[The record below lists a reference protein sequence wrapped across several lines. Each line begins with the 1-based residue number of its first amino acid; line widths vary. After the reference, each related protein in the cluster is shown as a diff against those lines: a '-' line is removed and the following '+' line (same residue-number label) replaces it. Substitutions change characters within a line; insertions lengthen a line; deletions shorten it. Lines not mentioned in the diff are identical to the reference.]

1 MLRSKKA
8 SSSTTWSIRLGSAV
22 PSPHSRRPSGL
33 SPPARRSRQASRSN
47 ETPSPQPQSSREA
60 RQHSSDGSSSHF
72 RHGCPASHR
81 EHVTAVLPPPA
92 WLRSSGFSGRAFR
105 PRHHLEQPA
114 KLPCPALLRRS
125 VHTKV
130 PLRAAGEPRKS
141 KVPLRSLLRQANTRR
156 PRVHTPDTTSAPQR
170 PFALKVA
177 TGVPSSRSTWDSA
190 STKIENRPPR
200 NHKGTQTQLLLP
212 FRPPAWWM
220 ALLEPRVPNHRRLQ
234 AQESTAH
241 CKRALR
247 RPPCNW
253 YRTSFHSKLLR
264 LCCPQNKG
272 VGLASNGSISSLFGG
287 VRMPTPSSTCVG
299 LARTSFL
306 SRSAHARS
314 SSQPRAPWPVSLLL
328 LPEMS
333 CSFTLRTTPQSARS
347 AYPSLVQ
354 SPRLP
359 EAIFN

>member
-60 RQHSSDGSSSHF
+60 RQHSSDGSSFHF

-81 EHVTAVLPPPA
+81 EHVAAVLPPLRGSGPPVSPGVLFGPDII
-92 WLRSSGFSGRAFR
+92 WRSLRSS
-105 PRHHLEQPA
+105 
-114 KLPCPALLRRS
+114 PALHYSAAACTQRFHYGRQGSPARAKFRFAPFFGKPTLGVHVSTRR
-125 VHTKV
+125 TP
-130 PLRAAGEPRKS
+130 PLHPSALSHLKSQQAFPAPGPHGTPLPRKS
-141 KVPLRSLLRQANTRR
+141 KTGLQGTTREHKPNSSFLSGRRLGGWPCSSHAYPTTDVFRLKRARLTANEHCAVLL
-156 PRVHTPDTTSAPQR
+156 
-170 PFALKVA
+170 A
-177 TGVPSSRSTWDSA
+177 TGTGLHSIPS
-190 STKIENRPPR
+190 
-200 NHKGTQTQLLLP
+200 
-212 FRPPAWWM
+212 F
-220 ALLEPRVPNHRRLQ
+220 
-234 AQESTAH
+234 
-241 CKRALR
+241 
-247 RPPCNW
+247 
-253 YRTSFHSKLLR
+253 FR